1 MNSSMTGR
9 RAKDTGLR
17 VKVMH
22 RTGKTDTGRNTGF
35 LSMTPGFSPAKVVI
49 VVALVLAAIFF
60 LTLALG
66 ILQYIPDGK
75 AITEIR
81 I

>member
-1 MNSSMTGR
+1 MFFTIL
-9 RAKDTGLR
+9 APLVILLCGLIVPIIIAVLVCQDAR
-17 VKVMH
+17 K
-22 RTGKTDTGRNTGF
+22 RQGC
-35 LSMTPGFSPAKVVI
+35 TPWAKVVI

-75 AITEIR
+75 EITEIR